1 MGGGDAKLRCY
12 QLDDGGG
19 GVCIDFWIIFIR
31 KCWPLLLTAHE
42 VVNDGVDGAVEI
54 AEPVGDEGGRHRV
67 IILRQF
73 DCVSALPRIC
83 ANVQIT

>member
-1 MGGGDAKLRCY
+1 MGDAKWRSY
-12 QLDDGGG
+12 QLDDGGRSMYR
-19 GVCIDFWIIFIR
+19 FWSIFIR